1 MFCNKL
7 KKIST
12 ILIGVKIILQM
23 PTIFIQIMGVIKVDL
38 DLFWIVCEY
47 TASTILDLERWVDA
61 IQRATHA

>member
-1 MFCNKL
+1 M
-7 KKIST
+7 
-12 ILIGVKIILQM
+12 ILQM